1 MPARDSG
8 CMPDDRKTLT
18 ALFLVLQGGL
28 ALLAAVGLAAFARF
42 TNSSGAMAVPQLLA
56 FGGPVASL
64 CLAVGITRGWRV
76 ARVGAVIWQAFTLL
90 GTLFT
95 LVLGGTLT
103 LTLSVSGI
111 ALPLTILFL
120 IIRSHGS
127 GNQLHRA
134 LTTGLLLL
142 TGVIHLALIPDHM
155 AEQPWLVPWF
165 ALDGAAFVTLGIA
178 SSRPSRWPRALAA
191 GLLTAT
197 IAAYV
202 GIVASGREAVDDLG
216 VATKLI
222 ELLALGLIL
231 WPKRSRFGWRAVAAT
246 ATLLAA
252 ITTSGAVT
260 WAATLRPDAAGM
272 AHGKVILRAGPP
284 TDEQRAA
291 AVKLLEDT
299 RSGIERYTD
308 VQVALADG
316 YRPAQPA
323 GGATA
328 HYNNPAYEKAG
339 RVVDTNRP
347 EALVYANTPRGPLLL
362 GAMYMLPRNTQPP
375 DIGGSLTE
383 WHTHANVCFL
393 LPFGIDGL
401 QSPYGTCSI
410 GALNA
415 PLPPMLHVWT
425 VANPGGPFGDLS
437 PAFEAR
443 LARGE

>member
-8 CMPDDRKTLT
+8 RMPDDRKTLA

-28 ALLAAVGLAAFARF
+28 ALLAAVGLAVFARF

-76 ARVGAVIWQAFTLL
+76 ARIAAVIWQAFTLL

-95 LVLGGTLT
+95 LVLGGTLK
-103 LTLSVSGI
+103 LTILLAGI
-111 ALPLTILFL
+111 ALPLAILFL
-120 IIRSHGS
+120 VVRPNGS
-127 GNQLHRA
+127 GFQLHRGLLA
-134 LTTGLLLL
+134 GLLLL
-142 TGVIHLALIPDHM
+142 TGVIHLGLVPDHLI
-155 AEQPWLVPWF
+155 EQPRLGPWF
-165 ALDGAAFVTLGIA
+165 ALDGAAFVILSIA
-178 SSRPSRWPRALAA
+178 SLRSNWWPRAVAA
-191 GLLTAT
+191 GLLVLT

-202 GIVASGREAVDDLG
+202 GIVANGREAVDDLG

-222 ELLALGLIL
+222 ELVALGLIL
-231 WPKRSRFGWRAVAAT
+231 WPRRIRFGWRAVAAT
-246 ATLLAA
+246 STLLVA
-252 ITTSGAVT
+252 ILTSGAVT
-260 WAATLRPDAAGM
+260 WAATLRPESAGM

-291 AVKLLEDT
+291 AARLLEDT
-299 RSGIERYTD
+299 RAGIERYTD
-308 VQVALADG
+308 VHVALADG
-316 YRPAQPA
+316 YRPSQPA

-328 HYNNPAYEKAG
+328 HYNNPAYEKDG
-339 RVVDTNRP
+339 RVVDANHP

-362 GAMYMLPRNTQPP
+362 GAMYMLPLNTQPP

-401 QSPYGTCSI
+401 QSPYGTCSV

-437 PAFEAR
+437 PAFETR